1 MSQLQFSDKQYL
13 TRSWRMLTRE
23 KGWMKAIILLTL
35 CGLIPIIGGLVVL
48 GAAFEWA
55 RLTAWGVESS
65 PKQKSIDFGKCLKTG
80 FFAFI
85 IMLIVQVILHIVMA
99 VVIAIVP
106 FLTILSLPALLFG
119 EVVAGV
125 IALYATIYDRFSAA
139 MSFSNLWKMISHDW
153 KGLLKI
159 TGDQIILGLILSAL
173 GFLWT
178 IVTGIILLGTAAP
191 GLAGEISQLA
201 NPYVSSGS
209 EASIVLAIIARLIT
223 AFLPLIVLSWIA
235 ITFSSVFTLL
245 LSYNMMG
252 LWMLQFRVSEWTNP
266 DNPLP
271 TPLTSPNSGIGSTTP
286 ASPINPDAPASSAT
300 TTHAS
305 YAPTP
310 VTIPL
315 SESTSPDATDSV
327 VDTQA
332 DAQVDT
338 TATAEKTN
346 EADASVDATAN
357 MESEEPVK
365 AEEPSKLDEPAAP
378 ATSPVST
385 DEPAE
390 TPAPIEETF
399 VSNEFSVDNVA
410 VDDAVV
416 KDTEAVDDAPA
427 PTANTTAFCPEC
439 GTKVPE
445 NGMFCPQ
452 CGSKLEG

>member
-13 TRSWRMLTRE
+13 SRSWHMLTRE

-85 IMLIVQVILHIVMA
+85 IMLIVQAILHIVMA

-106 FLTILSLPALLFG
+106 FLTILSFPVLLFG

-125 IALYATIYDRFSAA
+125 IALYATIYGRFSAA

-159 TGDQIILGLILSAL
+159 TGDQIILGLILSAI
-173 GFLWT
+173 GFIWT
-178 IVTGIILLGTAAP
+178 VVIGILLLGTAAP
-191 GLAGEISQLA
+191 GLAGDISRLA
-201 NPYVSSGS
+201 SPYVSSGS
-209 EASIVLAIIARLIT
+209 EASIVLDIISRLIT
-223 AFLPLIVLSWIA
+223 AFLPLVVLSWIA

-266 DNPLP
+266 DDPLP

-300 TTHAS
+300 SANAS
-305 YAPTP
+305 YVPTP
-310 VTIPL
+310 VAIPL
-315 SESTSPDATDSV
+315 PESTSPDTADSV
-327 VDTQA
+327 TDTQT
-332 DAQVDT
+332 DAQVDA
-338 TATAEKTN
+338 TAAAEKTN

-357 MESEEPVK
+357 MQPEEPAP
-365 AEEPSKLDEPAAP
+365 AEEPSKLDEP
-378 ATSPVST
+378 TET
-385 DEPAE
+385 PAE
-390 TPAPIEETF
+390 TATPIEETP
-399 VSNEFSVDNVA
+399 VSNDSSVDAVAVKDDA
-410 VDDAVV
+410 VDDNTSV
-416 KDTEAVDDAPA
+416 
-427 PTANTTAFCPEC
+427 PTTDTTAFCPEC

-445 NGMFCPQ
+445 NSMFCPQ